1 MCIRDSMTT
10 IKCAN
15 IYGHGMETLAEV
27 IANSCNDAMMQIGAK
42 MGVENFLKAQS
53 TFNFGSRTGID
64 LPNEGYGI
72 CLLYTSRCV

>member
-1 MCIRDSMTT
+1 MTT

-42 MGVENFLKAQS
+42 MGVENFLKHRVLSISEAGQES
-53 TFNFGSRTGID
+53 IFQMRIW
-64 LPNEGYGI
+64 YYAY
-72 CLLYTSRCV
+72 C

>member
-1 MCIRDSMTT
+1 MTT

-42 MGVENFLKAQS
+42 RWALKI
-53 TFNFGSRTGID
+53 F
-64 LPNEGYGI
+64 
-72 CLLYTSRCV
+72 